1 MVRVLFV
8 CLGNICRSP
17 TAEGIFRHKVEAA
30 GLTDRIETDSAG
42 TSAWHAGEA
51 PDGRA
56 QEEAERRG
64 VDISKQRSRAVANTD
79 FEHFDYILA
88 MDSENLRELKG
99 RCPKAH
105 QGKLHRCL
113 DYAPQGEHR
122 DVPDPY
128 YGGPQGFARVFDLID
143 EACDGLLAAIRRD
156 RLG

>member
-1 MVRVLFV
+1 MLRVLFV

-17 TAEGIFRHKVEAA
+17 TAEGIFSHKVAAA
-30 GLTDRIETDSAG
+30 GLAGRIESDSAG

-64 VDISKQRSRAVANTD
+64 IDIGRQRSRAVVSSD
-79 FEHFDYILA
+79 FEAFDLILA
-88 MDSENLRELKG
+88 MDSENLRELKS
-99 RCPKAH
+99 RCPQDL
-105 QGKLHRCL
+105 QGKLHRLL

-128 YGGPQGFARVFDLID
+128 YGGPQGFARVFDMID
-143 EACDGLLAAIRRD
+143 DACDGLLAAVRRD
-156 RLG
+156 HLG